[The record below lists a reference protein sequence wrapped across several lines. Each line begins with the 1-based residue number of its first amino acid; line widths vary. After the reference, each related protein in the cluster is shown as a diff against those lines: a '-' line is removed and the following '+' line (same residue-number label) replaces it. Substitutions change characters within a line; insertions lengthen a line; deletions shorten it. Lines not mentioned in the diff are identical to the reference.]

1 MVRLPGGIRP
11 RKRLDQYFLTDDRI
25 LRREVDLAELARSD
39 VVLEIGAG
47 NGSLTRMIA
56 ERAKKVIAVEK
67 DPRLAAFLSRNCP
80 GNVDLLEGDALDLD
94 FPSFNKAM
102 GNPPYSISSPLI
114 FKLLDYEFELG
125 VFTFQ
130 YEFAQRMVAKPGT
143 DDYSRLSVMLALT
156 TRKISLEMIV
166 PRRAFSPA
174 PEVDSAIVVLVP
186 KNAPRPDAVS
196 AEIIRM
202 LFCHKRK
209 TLANAI
215 RDSDGEL
222 RRLFGIGSSE
232 VLKAIQTDWST
243 RVYRMTP
250 EEIMAFSGDFHGL
263 MTGGT

>member
-11 RKRLDQYFLTDDRI
+11 KKRLDQYFLRDDRI
-25 LRREVDLAELARSD
+25 LHREVDLAELARSD

-47 NGSLTRMIA
+47 DGCLTRMIA

-67 DPRLAAFLSRNCP
+67 DSRFAAFLSQNCP
-80 GNVDLLEGDALDLD
+80 DNVDVLEGDALDLD
-94 FPSFNKAM
+94 FPRFSKAM

-114 FKLLDYEFELG
+114 FKLLDHPFKLG

-130 YEFAQRMVAKPGT
+130 YEFAERMVAQPGA

-156 TRKISLEMIV
+156 TRRISLEMTV
-166 PRRAFSPA
+166 PRRAFSPV
-174 PEVDSAIVVLVP
+174 PKVDSAVVVLVP
-186 KNAPRPDAVS
+186 RNAPRPDAAS

-215 RDSDGEL
+215 KDSDGEL
-222 RRLFGIGSSE
+222 RRLWGIGSLE
-232 VLKAIQTDWST
+232 ILEAVQTDWGT
-243 RVYRMTP
+243 RVYHMMP
-250 EEIMAFSGDFHGL
+250 KEIMAFSRKL
-263 MTGGT
+263 KELTASRA